1 MGILARKTAIFSYN
15 NPLYNYS
22 IKSMQS
28 MTAFASH
35 EVNNELGKLTCEIK
49 TVNQRF
55 LDLIIKSPDF
65 LRKNESQFRKLFN
78 HALSRGKV
86 SVFIR
91 FFPNE
96 SISLSH
102 ISINQAL
109 LKQLVDQSNNISNQF
124 SIPQSMGSNEF
135 MNWPDVVVQQP
146 ADTSALNDAAINLVK
161 ESIGKLIDS
170 RKREGQ
176 AMYEVLK
183 EKSLMITNLTD
194 KIKKDVPAINQHLAD
209 KLRSKLD
216 EIDIEV
222 NPERFEQEIALQ
234 LQKIDITEEL
244 DRLDAHVIELNRVLD
259 LDEPVGRRLDFLV
272 QELNRESNTI
282 GSKSASI
289 KTSNASIDLKV
300 VIEQI
305 REQIQNIE

>member
-1 MGILARKTAIFSYN
+1 
-15 NPLYNYS
+15 
-22 IKSMQS
+22 MQS

-35 EVNNELGKLTCEIK
+35 EVISELGKLSCEIK

-55 LDLIIKSPDF
+55 LDLTIKAPDF
-65 LRKNESQFRKLFN
+65 LRKNETQFRKLFN
-78 HALSRGKV
+78 HKLSRGKV

-102 ISINQAL
+102 ISINNAL
-109 LKQLVDQSNNISNQF
+109 IKQLVDQANKISDQF
-124 SIPQSMGSNEF
+124 NLPQSMGSNEL

-146 ADTSALNDAAINLVK
+146 ADTTALNEAAIDLVK
-161 ESIGKLIDS
+161 QSIEKLVDC
-170 RKREGQ
+170 RKREGK
-176 AMYEVLK
+176 AMYDVLK
-183 EKSLMITNLTD
+183 DKSLTISQLTD
-194 KIKKDVPAINQHLAD
+194 QIKADVPAINQNLSD
-209 KLRSKLD
+209 KLKAKLN

-234 LQKIDITEEL
+234 LQKVDITEEL
-244 DRLDAHVIELNRVLD
+244 DRLDAHIIEFNRVLN

-300 VIEQI
+300 TIEQI